1 MLSPSPRPGSRPAP
15 RLPAPFRH
23 ERWPRARTL
32 THHKGG
38 AGRVPAALLPP
49 RARRGGP
56 VVRRPAW
63 LRDEPLATVL
73 TGMAVVLDAGLLI
86 LAAVLL
92 AAGRWPWA

>member
-1 MLSPSPRPGSRPAP
+1 
-15 RLPAPFRH
+15 
-23 ERWPRARTL
+23 
-32 THHKGG
+32 
-38 AGRVPAALLPP
+38 
-49 RARRGGP
+49 